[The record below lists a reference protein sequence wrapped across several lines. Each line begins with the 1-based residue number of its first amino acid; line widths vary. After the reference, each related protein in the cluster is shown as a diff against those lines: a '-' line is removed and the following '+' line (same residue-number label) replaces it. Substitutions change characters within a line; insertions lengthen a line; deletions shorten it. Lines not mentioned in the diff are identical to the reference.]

1 MVYCTKKKDKW
12 LEACQEGL
20 SFKMASTDCVL
31 LTTELNNL
39 RKSELIEIIISQKVP
54 DRITS
59 ECILKYVR
67 EIQWALGKYRA
78 DEADASFC
86 SLSSSDS
93 VNDTVLNT
101 PTPSENHIN
110 LGFLSSQSQPP
121 DSHPQRC
128 VAPKKA
134 ENLTQGSQGERVNR
148 ETVINDLLRELECTK
163 NENLLLGRLENE
175 MRERIDLMVY
185 KINVLENTKNNKNY
199 DIQIPAE
206 NNKVRLDGKSV
217 NKGPRQTPP
226 SSAPRQ
232 KPETQASRAP
242 AVAPPPHHNRQQ
254 NSSTAAM
261 THRPADKNRS
271 ANEHATN
278 QAAFLRIVGT
288 GPTQG
293 GIIASDVNRN
303 DLTFLFVNNVS
314 KTTSEEML
322 KNFFRDKQMDNIFV
336 KKLNE
341 NDFSCSFQI
350 GVPTEKLKAVM
361 EPGFWAAGVT
371 VQKYK
376 FHSKTFFRRYN
387 GNGKPY
393 KKQWY
398 K

>member
-1 MVYCTKKKDKW
+1 
-12 LEACQEGL
+12 
-20 SFKMASTDCVL
+20 MASTDCVL

-185 KINVLENTKNNKNY
+185 KIKVLENTKNNKNY

-226 SSAPRQ
+226 SRIRPRFSVLLELGRR
-232 KPETQASRAP
+232 KVASS
-242 AVAPPPHHNRQQ
+242 HQML
-254 NSSTAAM
+254 TEM
-261 THRPADKNRS
+261 TLH
-271 ANEHATN
+271 
-278 QAAFLRIVGT
+278 FYL
-288 GPTQG
+288 
-293 GIIASDVNRN
+293 
-303 DLTFLFVNNVS
+303 
-314 KTTSEEML
+314 
-322 KNFFRDKQMDNIFV
+322 
-336 KKLNE
+336 
-341 NDFSCSFQI
+341 
-350 GVPTEKLKAVM
+350 
-361 EPGFWAAGVT
+361 
-371 VQKYK
+371 
-376 FHSKTFFRRYN
+376 
-387 GNGKPY
+387 
-393 KKQWY
+393 
-398 K
+398 